1 MVLSPFIHS
10 MLSYVVK
17 SVWPCLQGFM
27 GLGSLRCLLG
37 VGVIASLGK
46 MWSWV
51 QLVLQ
56 SLRTWELLTHSGKT
70 CLGLYYTAL
79 LQLFEGC
86 REETSN
92 HMGHEVVMLII
103 NVAMMLCLLHLLCG
117 EGLWIY
123 IEVAI

>member
-1 MVLSPFIHS
+1 MCSQEHAA
-10 MLSYVVK
+10 MLVRVY
-17 SVWPCLQGFM
+17 GFRVSQM
-27 GLGSLRCLLG
+27 PAG
-37 VGVIASLGK
+37 VGVVASLGK

-79 LQLFEGC
+79 LQLSEGC

-92 HMGHEVVMLII
+92 HMGPEVVMLIT
-103 NVAMMLCLLHLLCG
+103 NVAMMLHLLHLLCG
-117 EGLWIY
+117 AGLQNY
-123 IEVAI
+123 IEVTM